1 MKVDELIESLKLLS
15 DNNPEVV
22 VSVNGIN
29 YEINNMMYNFKE
41 NEFVLEYNKKH
52 RVNNTKKNRPY
63 SSVFEKN

>member
-1 MKVDELIESLKLLS
+1 
-15 DNNPEVV
+15 
-22 VSVNGIN
+22 
-29 YEINNMMYNFKE
+29 MMYNFKE